1 MSTPAADGF
10 SHGTYWY
17 YERAAGQYAQE
28 TYKMPKG
35 QRNNF
40 LKRNPKNQM
49 FKKSDFAKYFNI
61 YQKRPD
67 VASKGGQAAFKV
79 FSAWIIQIWDK
90 DPNLVNQ
97 EFYKEMVSNIIM
109 FKELDKVTKNGAG
122 SNGYKANINA
132 YTLSYLYWFIEEKM
146 NMKFNYSKIWQQQS
160 VQQPVLEFM
169 GDISYEVRDVL
180 TRVDGNVTEYA
191 KRIGAW
197 DDVKSMVKIDKDY
210 DLSSIITSKADVAQI
225 KK

>member
-1 MSTPAADGF
+1 
-10 SHGTYWY
+10 
-17 YERAAGQYAQE
+17 
-28 TYKMPKG
+28 
-35 QRNNF
+35 
-40 LKRNPKNQM
+40 
-49 FKKSDFAKYFNI
+49 
-61 YQKRPD
+61 
-67 VASKGGQAAFKV
+67 
-79 FSAWIIQIWDK
+79 
-90 DPNLVNQ
+90 
-97 EFYKEMVSNIIM
+97 EMVSNIIM

-210 DLSSIITSKADVAQI
+210 DLSRIITSKADVAQI
-225 KK
+225 KKIARNNENLKMIILVPHQYIKELKRILTIIQTYYFLLMNIVKSFCQKNGI